1 MTVQA
6 THSFVIPVLNER
18 ESLKEL
24 HVQLTAATAALG
36 PCEFLFVDD
45 GSKDGS
51 WDVISALAQ
60 SDPRVSGIRFRRNFG
75 KAAALAAG
83 FKRSTG
89 EIIFTLDADLQDD
102 PAEIPNFLAKLN
114 EGYDVV
120 SGWKKIRH
128 DPWHKVFPSR
138 VFNAMVSRK
147 TRIVLHDHNCGFK
160 VYRRAAIEAVALYG
174 ERHRFVPVL
183 AAARGFRV
191 GEVII
196 KHRKREFGKSK
207 YGLNRFVRG
216 YLDLQST
223 AFLTRYRY
231 RPMHFFGSQYLI
243 LLVVGVVSILAGLF
257 FQLLIPNLTIS
268 LAPILIGCLAITAAV
283 IFYTAGLLA
292 EHNLDRQPPPDPYTI
307 AETTRPAG

>member
-1 MTVQA
+1 VTAHA
-6 THSFVIPVLNER
+6 TLSFVIPVLNER
-18 ESLKEL
+18 DSLKEL
-24 HVQLTAATAALG
+24 HAQLTAATATLG
-36 PCEFLFVDD
+36 TSEFLFVDD
-45 GSKDGS
+45 GSNDGS
-51 WDVISALAQ
+51 WEVISSLSQ

-83 FKRSTG
+83 FKRCTG

-138 VFNAMVSRK
+138 VFNTMVSKK
-147 TRIVLHDHNCGFK
+147 TGIVLHDHNCGFK
-160 VYRRAAIEAVALYG
+160 VYRRAAIEAVAMYG

-183 AAARGFRV
+183 AASRGFRV

-243 LLVVGVVSILAGLF
+243 LLVVGAISILAGLF
-257 FQLLIPNLTIS
+257 FQLLIPNLMIS
-268 LAPILIGCLAITAAV
+268 LAPILIGCLAITSAV

-292 EHNLDRQPPPDPYTI
+292 EHNLDRQPPADPYTI